1 MAAPA
6 ASPAATAGTFQK
18 PDTTGWKLSD
28 LELKETLGTGS
39 FGRVRLCKHKSGNDY
54 FAIKCLKKREIIK
67 MKQVQHIVQEK
78 SILMEIS
85 HPFIVNMLCSFQ
97 DDKKLYLVL
106 EFVIGGEMF
115 THLRSAGRFPNDVAK
130 FYHAELVLAFDY
142 LHSKDIIYRDL
153 KPENLLLDVKGHVK
167 ITDFGFAKKVPER
180 TFTLC
185 GTPEYLAPE
194 VIQSK
199 GHGKAVDWWTMG
211 ILLYE
216 FIAGYPPFYDDT
228 PFRIYEKILEG
239 KVKFPNWF
247 DSRARDLVKGLLM
260 TDHTKRLGTLKNGV
274 ADIKGHPYFHGANW
288 EKLYARHYPAPIPV
302 KTKSAGDTSNFEKY
316 PESQEDRSAPLT
328 PAQQAEFKDF

>member
-1 MAAPA
+1 MAAPN
-6 ASPAATAGTFQK
+6 ASAGTFQK
-18 PDTTGWKLSD
+18 VDTSSWKLTD

-39 FGRVRLCKHKSGNDY
+39 FGRVRLCKHKNGNDY
-54 FAIKCLKKREIIK
+54 YAIKCLKKREIIK
-67 MKQVQHIVQEK
+67 MKQVQHIIAEK

-153 KPENLLLDVKGHVK
+153 KPENLLLDAKGHVK

-260 TDHTKRLGTLKNGV
+260 TDHTKRLDAEERRRGHQ
-274 ADIKGHPYFHGANW
+274 GHPYFHGEKQNW
-288 EKLYARHYPAPIPV
+288 HYPAPIREEGRW
-302 KTKSAGDTSNFEKY
+302 KRL
-316 PESQEDRSAPLT
+316 RST
-328 PAQQAEFKDF
+328 

>member
-1 MAAPA
+1 MSSA
-6 ASPAATAGTFQK
+6 PAATATANTFQK
-18 PDTTGWKLSD
+18 PDTSGWKLSD

-39 FGRVRLCKHKSGNDY
+39 FGRVRLCKHKNGNDY
-54 FAIKCLKKREIIK
+54 YAIKCLKKREIIK
-67 MKQVQHIVQEK
+67 MKQVQHIIAEK

-97 DDKKLYLVL
+97 DEKKLYLVL

-130 FYHAELVLAFDY
+130 FYHAELVLAFEY

-153 KPENLLLDVKGHVK
+153 KPENLLLDAKGHVK

-288 EKLYARHYPAPIPV
+288 EKLFNRHYPAPIPV